1 MLKSFINFV
10 LNFLICFTCIV
21 FSIQVKALQ
30 SEDDVELSS
39 VILQHMSVSHK
50 HYLYDNYLI
59 EATVSNIN
67 PMKISH
73 GIFDE
78 DSILF
83 VSNLNGLPQGM
94 LSYKKQLVYLEANSN
109 VYAVKNVKFP
119 NLYLRLINLDADE
132 ILKRYVPLVSGQ
144 SRIAGKLVQVIKLIP
159 KNRMGYSLI
168 LGVDQN
174 SGLLLQLDVVDK
186 QGKLLK
192 SYMSVHMEILENNP
206 LFLQDLMTSLP
217 DELKTVK
224 VVEQNKDNL
233 EWKLKNVPMDFEVM
247 ATNKHAIRNN
257 GENAEYMLISD
268 GLTDVSIY
276 ITSHKPDIRVP
287 LSSINGTTV
296 YRQRISDKFD
306 VSVVGIIPP
315 NLAKQIADNIEFI
328 K

>member
-1 MLKSFINFV
+1 
-10 LNFLICFTCIV
+10 
-21 FSIQVKALQ
+21 
-30 SEDDVELSS
+30 
-39 VILQHMSVSHK
+39 
-50 HYLYDNYLI
+50 
-59 EATVSNIN
+59 
-67 PMKISH
+67 
-73 GIFDE
+73 
-78 DSILF
+78 
-83 VSNLNGLPQGM
+83 
-94 LSYKKQLVYLEANSN
+94 
-109 VYAVKNVKFP
+109 
-119 NLYLRLINLDADE
+119 
-132 ILKRYVPLVSGQ
+132 
-144 SRIAGKLVQVIKLIP
+144 
-159 KNRMGYSLI
+159 MGYSLI

-276 ITSHKPDIRVP
+276 ITSHKSDIRVP

>member
-1 MLKSFINFV
+1 MLKSFINIV
-10 LNFLICFTCIV
+10 LKFLICFTCIV

-39 VILQHMSVSHK
+39 AILQHMSVSHK

-276 ITSHKPDIRVP
+276 ITSHKSDIRVP

>member
-1 MLKSFINFV
+1 MLKSFINIV
-10 LNFLICFTCIV
+10 LKFLICFTCIV

-39 VILQHMSVSHK
+39 AILQHMSVSHK

-224 VVEQNKDNL
+224 VVEQSKDNL
-233 EWKLKNVPMDFEVM
+233 EWKLKNVPTDFDVM

-257 GENAEYMLISD
+257 SENAEYMLISD

-276 ITSHKPDIRVP
+276 ITSHKSDIRVP

>member
-119 NLYLRLINLDADE
+119 NLYLRLINLDADD

-144 SRIAGKLVQVIKLIP
+144 SRIAGKLVQVIKLLP
-159 KNRMGYSLI
+159 KNRMG
-168 LGVDQN
+168 
-174 SGLLLQLDVVDK
+174 K
-186 QGKLLK
+186 
-192 SYMSVHMEILENNP
+192 
-206 LFLQDLMTSLP
+206 
-217 DELKTVK
+217 
-224 VVEQNKDNL
+224 
-233 EWKLKNVPMDFEVM
+233 
-247 ATNKHAIRNN
+247 
-257 GENAEYMLISD
+257 
-268 GLTDVSIY
+268 
-276 ITSHKPDIRVP
+276 
-287 LSSINGTTV
+287 
-296 YRQRISDKFD
+296 
-306 VSVVGIIPP
+306 
-315 NLAKQIADNIEFI
+315 
-328 K
+328 

>member
-1 MLKSFINFV
+1 M
-10 LNFLICFTCIV
+10 
-21 FSIQVKALQ
+21 
-30 SEDDVELSS
+30 ELSS
-39 VILQHMSVSHK
+39 AILQHMSVSHK

-224 VVEQNKDNL
+224 VVEQSKDNL
-233 EWKLKNVPMDFEVM
+233 EWKLKNVPTDFDVM

-257 GENAEYMLISD
+257 SENAEYMLISD

-276 ITSHKPDIRVP
+276 ITSHKSDIRVP

>member
-1 MLKSFINFV
+1 MLKSFINIV
-10 LNFLICFTCIV
+10 LKFLICFTCIV

-276 ITSHKPDIRVP
+276 ITSHKSDIRVP

>member
-1 MLKSFINFV
+1 MLKSFINIV
-10 LNFLICFTCIV
+10 LKFLICFTCIV

-39 VILQHMSVSHK
+39 AILQHMSVSHK

-224 VVEQNKDNL
+224 VVEQSKDNL
-233 EWKLKNVPMDFEVM
+233 EWKLKNVPTDFDVM

-276 ITSHKPDIRVP
+276 ITSHKADIRVP